1 MQSNIVLK
9 KFFST
14 RKFFLQKF
22 HNTDLRYT
30 LLIIHNIMINAGV
43 HTNALLLIKDIAKRA
58 GASER
63 ALFIKTSPITT
74 WKTVHVTFINI
85 CQEVMRLE

>member
-30 LLIIHNIMINAGV
+30 LLIIHNIINAGV
-43 HTNALLLIKDIAKRA
+43 HTNALLLIKVVDIAKRA

-63 ALFIKTSPITT
+63 ALFIKTSPTTT
-74 WKTVHVTFINI
+74 WKTVTFINI

>member
-14 RKFFLQKF
+14 QKSFLQKF

-30 LLIIHNIMINAGV
+30 LLTIHNIINAGV

-74 WKTVHVTFINI
+74 WKTVTFINI